1 MSTLETTETEG
12 RKAERIRKRAVWGG
26 VSLQKSLVV
35 LHHRGESHH
44 PREKSL
50 CGVVGLLL
58 AIRKTQGEDG
68 GAFEVLGKA

>member
-44 PREKSL
+44 PRADDLVWCSGPAL
-50 CGVVGLLL
+50 SN
-58 AIRKTQGEDG
+58 QEDTG
-68 GAFEVLGKA
+68 